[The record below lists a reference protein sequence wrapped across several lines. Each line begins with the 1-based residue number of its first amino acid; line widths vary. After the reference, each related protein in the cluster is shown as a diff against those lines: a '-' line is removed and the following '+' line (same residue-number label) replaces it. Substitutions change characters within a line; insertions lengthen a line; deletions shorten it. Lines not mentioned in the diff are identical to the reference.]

1 MITRT
6 QARVAER
13 RRRASRRQWGADG
26 IVACVWFAAAVGVA
40 LNVAAG
46 GLLVSNGTDVVREAG
61 RLVGIV
67 TAVLMMSQ
75 VLLASRAPWIDRVIG
90 HDRAIARH
98 ATLGKYAILL
108 MFSHVGLIVTATSR
122 ELSQGMVQAFLGL
135 SSGNLWIAAVE
146 IAAGLFVL
154 VLVTSL
160 FGAFRSWHYETWHTI
175 HRVVYVAIAFAVPHQ
190 FLDGETF
197 RRGGLAWLFWFT
209 FYAVAFGSFVA
220 FRMVRPL
227 VLTAN
232 HRARVAS
239 VATEADGSTTV
250 VIRGRGLRGLG
261 AKPGQFLLWRFYTT
275 RLFWQKHP
283 YSLSSAPHGDQVRIT
298 VKPSGHGSR
307 AVAHVRPGTAVT
319 FEGPLGIFTH
329 DARTRSGIVLI
340 AAGIGVTPIRALLEH
355 VVPGEPCVVVL
366 RARSLDEAP
375 LLDEVR
381 ALARDRSAELK
392 VLVGPRGDTWGTADE
407 PASVASLVRDPSDV
421 DVFVCGPLAWAKQ
434 VEADALA
441 SGVAPEAIHRERFGW

>member
-1 MITRT
+1 VITRT

-13 RRRASRRQWGADG
+13 RRRALRRQWEADG
-26 IVACVWFAAAVGVA
+26 IVASVWFAAALGIS

-46 GLLVSNGTDVVREAG
+46 GLLVSSGTDVVREAG
-61 RLVGIV
+61 RLVGVV

-75 VLLASRAPWIDRVIG
+75 VLLASRAPWIDRAIG
-90 HDRAIARH
+90 HDRAIVRH

-108 MFSHVGLIVTATSR
+108 MFVHVALIVTATSR
-122 ELSQGMVQAFLGL
+122 ELSQGLVQAFFGL

-154 VLVTSL
+154 VLVTSM
-160 FGAFRSWHYETWHTI
+160 FGAFRAWHYETWHTI
-175 HRVVYVAIAFAVPHQ
+175 HRIVYVAIAIAVPHQ

-197 RRGGLAWLFWFT
+197 RRGGVAWLFWFT
-209 FYAVAFGSFVA
+209 LYAVAFGSFVA

-227 VLTAN
+227 VLAAN

-239 VATEADGSTTV
+239 VTTEADGSTTV
-250 VIRGRGLRGLG
+250 VIGGRGLRGLG
-261 AKPGQFLLWRFYTT
+261 AKPGQFLLWRFYTP

-283 YSLSSAPHGDQVRIT
+283 YSLSSAPRGDQVRIS
-298 VKPSGHGSR
+298 VKPSGRGSR
-307 AVAHVRPGTAVT
+307 AVADVRPGTAVT

-329 DARTRSGIVLI
+329 DARTRGGLVLI
-340 AAGIGVTPIRALLEH
+340 AAGIGITPIRALLEH
-355 VVPGEPCVVVL
+355 VLPGEPCVVVV
-366 RARSLDEAP
+366 RVRSLDEAP

-381 ALARDRSAELK
+381 ALARDRSADLRI
-392 VLVGPRGDTWGTADE
+392 LVGPRGDTWGSADE
-407 PASVASLVRDPSDV
+407 PSSIASLVRDPTDV
-421 DVFVCGPLAWAKQ
+421 DVFVCGPLAWARQ
-434 VEADALA
+434 VEADALE